1 MKVDYLTLYS
11 GVDIQDKENN
21 LIIHQ
26 PTIKEIC
33 MLGEDSLFIIL
44 QLIKLNK
51 EDLEGNINKIEKSK
65 ITNFDIFLKVINEER
80 KDLKDIVIQ
89 FFTILFQDYTVQI
102 NDNNIELIFNR
113 QEDVKIT
120 IDSNKYEILKDIINQ
135 MFMIEDSTKNV
146 AKDKASQKLLKK
158 FQERK
163 SILAKKK
170 QNLQTDEE
178 KQNEIKSVIASM
190 ISVLSIGNNISSQS
204 ILEYNYFRLMV
215 DYKKLLTKVQYD
227 TVDRYR
233 IAGAKIEKDP
243 ENWI

>member
-1 MKVDYLTLYS
+1 MKIDYLTLYS
-11 GVDIQDKENN
+11 GVDIHDKENN

-102 NDNNIELIFNR
+102 NDNNIELIFNH
-113 QEDVKIT
+113 QEDVKII
-120 IDSNKYEILKDIINQ
+120 IDNNKYEILKDIINQ
-135 MFMIEDSTKNV
+135 MFMIEDNAKNV

-163 SILAKKK
+163 NILAKKK

-178 KQNEIKSVIASM
+178 KQNEIKSAIASM